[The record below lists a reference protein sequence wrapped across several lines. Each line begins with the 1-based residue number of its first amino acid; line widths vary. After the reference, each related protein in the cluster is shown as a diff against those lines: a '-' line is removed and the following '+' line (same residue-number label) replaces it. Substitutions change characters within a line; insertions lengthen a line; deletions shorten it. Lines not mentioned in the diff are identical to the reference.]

1 MATNGEA
8 RTTIERLGGVLG
20 GLFVVP
26 ALVILFAAGLYAVGD
41 AVLTGAP
48 SSKNPGFVDG
58 VLASGAVLAAVR
70 LAIIA
75 AAAYVVTSVA
85 ALMGRRQWLTRVGP
99 VEVSA
104 RVLDLKAENTTLEEM
119 LAGAE
124 ARIEDLDE
132 RLATTEDALD
142 TAFDSIDENGN
153 AND

>member
-1 MATNGEA
+1 MATDDAVQTGTKSLSSLT
-8 RTTIERLGGVLG
+8 RRPLV
-20 GLFVVP
+20 
-26 ALVILFAAGLYAVGD
+26 ALSLVALCLAGAYAFGD
-41 AVLTGAP
+41 ALLAGAP
-48 SSKNPGFVDG
+48 SPKNPGFVDSL
-58 VLASGAVLAAVR
+58 LASSAVLAAVR

-119 LAGAE
+119 LTSAE

-153 AND
+153 TND